1 MGLAELPA
9 PPPRR
14 LSLLQPANP
23 ASFPAALLT
32 PRRQIMSK
40 YTVRVATGSLLGSGT
55 WDRVSVSLVGAP
67 GESSRLRLD
76 GFGKEFRQDAMSTVL
91 AETSL
96 HSNPQGL

>member
-1 MGLAELPA
+1 M
-9 PPPRR
+9 
-14 LSLLQPANP
+14 
-23 ASFPAALLT
+23 
-32 PRRQIMSK
+32 
-40 YTVRVATGSLLGSGT
+40 RVATGSLLGSGT